1 MECPKLK
8 SAEYVKDFTLKLSF
22 TDGIE
27 AEVNFKSEL
36 TGGIFEELR
45 DPEYFRSFTFQP
57 QFGTIEWDNGADFAP
72 EFIYELSK
80 ASGQQKAGLDARSRS
95 RKSA

>member
-1 MECPKLK
+1 MEYPKLK
-8 SAEYVKDFTLKLSF
+8 SAQYIRDYTLKLSF
-22 TDGIE
+22 TDGTE
-27 AEVNFKSEL
+27 SEVNFKSEL
-36 TGGIFEELR
+36 TGGIFEALK
-45 DPEYFRSFTFQP
+45 DPEYFRSFTFQS

-80 ASGQQKAGLDARSRS
+80 ASGQHMAGIDSRS